1 MKVRPSG
8 CFRDSAFGA
17 IFEVMTPSER
27 LASSL
32 SGRYTI
38 ERELGAGGMATVY
51 LARDL
56 KHDRNVAVKVL
67 RPELA
72 AVIGAERFL
81 AEIKTTANL
90 QHPHILPLFDS
101 GAVDGFLF
109 YVMPYIQGISLR
121 DRLEREKHLP
131 IDDAIRLAKEIAS
144 ALDYAHRQGVI
155 HRDIKPENILLHDG
169 SALVADF
176 GIALAASKAGTRM
189 TETGM
194 SLGTPHYMSPEQ
206 AMGEREL
213 DARSDVYA
221 LGCVTYEMLTGDP
234 PFTGSTAQAIVARVL
249 TETPRAMT
257 VQRHTIPAPVEY
269 AVFKALEKLP
279 ADRFASAADFATA
292 LTSRETAQLTSVAPV
307 RGGFDWRIALAAG
320 VVLGAAAVWIGARR
334 APASSTDE
342 AGQRRQLTFNGR
354 AVQPAISP
362 DGTFIAYID
371 NVCKHSRIDPCQAT
385 LMVQEIGSTRSVPAL
400 SGARQLSA
408 PRWSHDGTTLVVAGQ
423 LDSVRSG
430 LYAVP
435 RLGGSP
441 RSIGSSGAFDT
452 HPSGDTVVSIQAH
465 PGRPAE
471 ALFINLTTGTV
482 IDSVALTIRDA
493 KDVSWG
499 PSGRLLAAS
508 TMDHRTVIFD
518 RAGKETGALA
528 FPNRPPLRWNVA
540 GDAVLQFRTAPV
552 KDDDLVRI
560 PVSADGRITG
570 VAAVVVA
577 RVQTMYA
584 GQFDVARRT
593 GRIVL
598 ATGDAIDDVW
608 SIDLTPGKVAASQRT
623 RGTTWYG
630 PPTISP
636 DGDMLAYFRGDALG
650 DNVYTLSLKNGI
662 EEALT
667 TQRQPGSDAVHFS
680 ADGRR
685 MVYGHAGEVRRIVEE
700 IEFPSRKVSRYDS
713 PTITSSIWPIGNRGF
728 LDVRADGRALMV
740 ADSMGGAWRASALPD
755 SLADIIVAPNP
766 GGTLAAFLATT
777 PDGATVFGTVPIA
790 GGAFRVLSRLGQE
803 PVTPV
808 LIWDRDGTIYMAR
821 WLAADE
827 RPSLWKI
834 AETTGV
840 GTRVVTIP
848 APCDPGSVFVAMAH
862 HMAACLVRDYRSDV
876 WTIDG
881 VGGKP

>member
-1 MKVRPSG
+1 MIPL
-8 CFRDSAFGA
+8 
-17 IFEVMTPSER
+17 ER
-27 LASSL
+27 LATSL
-32 SGRYTI
+32 ADRYTI

-51 LARDL
+51 LARDI

-101 GAVDGFLF
+101 GEADGFLF
-109 YVMPYIQGISLR
+109 YVMPYIKGISLR

-131 IDDAIRLAKEIAS
+131 IDDAIRIAKEVAS

-249 TETPRAMT
+249 TETPRPMT

-269 AVFKALEKLP
+269 AVFKSLEKLP
-279 ADRFASAADFATA
+279 ADRFASAAEFSEA
-292 LTSRETAQLTSVAPV
+292 LTARDVPRAAVVGV
-307 RGGFDWRIALAAG
+307 RHTFDWRFALIAG
-320 VVLGAAAVWIGARR
+320 VALGAAAVWIGARR
-334 APASSTDE
+334 TAATSTEE

-354 AVQPAISP
+354 AIQPAISP
-362 DGTFIAYID
+362 DGMFVAYID

-441 RSIGSSGAFDT
+441 RSIGSAGAFDT
-452 HPSGDTVVSIQAH
+452 HPSGDTVVSIQTR
-465 PGRPAE
+465 PGRQAE
-471 ALFINLTTGTV
+471 ALFISLATGTV
-482 IDSVALTIRDA
+482 IDSATLSIPDA

-499 PSGRLLAAS
+499 PKGRLLAAS
-508 TMDHRTVIFD
+508 TIDHRIVIFG
-518 RAGKETGALA
+518 RNGKETGALA
-528 FPNRPPLRWNVA
+528 FPNRAPLRWNVA

-552 KDDDLVRI
+552 KDDDLVKI

-570 VAAVVVA
+570 VATVVVA
-577 RVQTMYA
+577 RVQTLYA

-593 GRIVL
+593 GRLVL
-598 ATGDAIDDVW
+598 ATGDAIDDAW
-608 SIDLTPGKVAASQRT
+608 SIDLTPGKVAGTQRT

-630 PPTISP
+630 APGISP
-636 DGDMLAYFRGDALG
+636 DGSMLAYFRGDALG
-650 DNVYTLSLKNGI
+650 DNVYTLSLKDGS

-685 MVYGHAGEVRRIVEE
+685 LVYGHAGEVRRIVEA
-700 IEFPSRKVSRYDS
+700 IEFPSRKVTRFDS
-713 PTITSSIWPIGNRGF
+713 PTITSNIWPIGNRGF

-740 ADSMGGAWRASALPD
+740 ADSMGGAWRAIALPD
-755 SLADIIVAPNP
+755 SLTDIVVAPNP
-766 GGTLAAFLATT
+766 DGKLAAFLATT

-790 GGAFRVLSRLGQE
+790 GGAFRVLSRFEHE
-803 PVTPV
+803 PGTPV
-808 LIWDRDGTIYMAR
+808 LIWDREGTIYMPR

-834 AETTGV
+834 AEATGAA
-840 GTRVVTIP
+840 TRVVTIP